1 MALPGSAGRMV
12 NLTMRFFVVCMWRFG
27 LGTMNGERDH
37 RQFQATKRR
46 IYYLHQELYNYDRFL
61 RNPQG
66 SDNDMA
72 HSAKWA
78 IDASDHEAEL
88 RELEYLL
95 ELAQRERRPVPPWL
109 LVLLMVLTGLSMLTA
124 VWAIWLQVT

>member
-1 MALPGSAGRMV
+1 
-12 NLTMRFFVVCMWRFG
+12 
-27 LGTMNGERDH
+27 MNGERDH

-46 IYYLHQELYNYDRFL
+46 IHYLYQELYTYDRFL

-72 HSAKWA
+72 HAAKWA
-78 IDASDHEAEL
+78 IDAKDHEAEL

-109 LVLLMVLTGLSMLTA
+109 LVLLMVLTGLAMLTA